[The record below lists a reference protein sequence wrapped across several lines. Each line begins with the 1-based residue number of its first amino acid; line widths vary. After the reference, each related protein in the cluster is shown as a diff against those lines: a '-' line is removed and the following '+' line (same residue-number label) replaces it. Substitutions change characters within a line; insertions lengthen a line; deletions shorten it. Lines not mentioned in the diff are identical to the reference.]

1 MLFVNHLKIK
11 SFTGEEVWGM
21 KKLLLLTTGGTIA
34 SVEGENGLSPAVK
47 ADELL
52 SYVSELDNDYT
63 METKSLM
70 NLDSTNMQ
78 PEDWVKMANAVQEH
92 YDEYD
97 GFVITHGTDTMAY
110 TSAALSYMLQHAR
123 KPIVITGS
131 QIPITFKKTDAKKN
145 ITDAIRFACEGVGG
159 VYVVFDG
166 RVIQGTR
173 AIKLRTKSYDAFE
186 SINYPYIAFIN
197 EDGIEYNKKIKE
209 EQHKFTVDTSLCTDV
224 LLLRLHPGLKPEM
237 FDALKGLYKGIVIE
251 SYGSGGIPFEERN
264 ILEKINELVES
275 GVVVVITTQCLE
287 EGEDMSIYEV
297 GRRVNQ
303 DLIIRSRNMNTEAI
317 VPKLMW
323 ALGQSPDLHEVKRI
337 METPVADD
345 VVL

>member
-1 MLFVNHLKIK
+1 
-11 SFTGEEVWGM
+11 M

-34 SVEGENGLSPAVK
+34 SVEGENGLAPAVK

-52 SYVSELDNDYT
+52 SYVSQLDNDYT
-63 METKSLM
+63 METQSLM

-78 PEDWVKMANAVQEH
+78 PEYWVKIAKAVEEN
-92 YDEYD
+92 YEAYD

-110 TSAALSYMLQHAR
+110 TSAALSYMLQHAT

-197 EDGIEYNKKIKE
+197 EDGIEYNKQMTPE
-209 EQHKFTVDTSLCTDV
+209 REPFAVDTSLCTDV
-224 LLLRLHPGLKPEM
+224 CLLKLHPGLKPEM
-237 FDALKGLYKGIVIE
+237 LDALKSMYKGIVIE
-251 SYGSGGIPFEERN
+251 SYGSGGIPFEERD
-264 ILEKINELVES
+264 LLTKINELIES
-275 GVVVVITTQCLE
+275 GIVVVITTQCLE

-323 ALGQSPDLHEVKRI
+323 ALGKSSDLAEVKKI
-337 METPVADD
+337 METPIADD

>member
-1 MLFVNHLKIK
+1 
-11 SFTGEEVWGM
+11 M
-21 KKLLLLTTGGTIA
+21 KKLLMLTTGGTIA
-34 SVEGENGLSPAVK
+34 SVEGENGLAPGVK

-52 SYVSELDNDYT
+52 SYVSKLDNDYT
-63 METKSLM
+63 METQSLM
-70 NLDSTNMQ
+70 NIDSTNMQ
-78 PEDWVKMANAVQEH
+78 PEYWVEIAEAVKEN
-92 YDEYD
+92 YDAYD

-110 TSAALSYMLQHAR
+110 TSAALSYMLQHAK

-131 QIPITFKKTDAKKN
+131 QIPITFQKTDAKKN

-197 EDGIEYNKKIKE
+197 EDGIEYNKQVTE
-209 EQHKFTVDTSLCTDV
+209 PENDTFTVDTSLCTDV
-224 LLLRLHPGLKPEM
+224 CLLKLHPGLKPEM
-237 FDALKGLYKGIVIE
+237 FDALKSMYKGIVIE
-251 SYGSGGIPFEERN
+251 SYGSGGVPFEGRD
-264 ILEKINELVES
+264 ILSKVNELIES
-275 GVVVVITTQCLE
+275 GIVVVITTQCLE

-303 DLIIRSRNMNTEAI
+303 NLIIRSRNMNTEAI

-323 ALGQSPDLHEVKRI
+323 ALGQSSDLPVVKRI
-337 METPVADD
+337 METPIADD

>member
-1 MLFVNHLKIK
+1 
-11 SFTGEEVWGM
+11 M

-34 SVEGENGLSPAVK
+34 SVEGENGLKPGVT

-52 SYVSELDNDYT
+52 RYVSKLDNDYT
-63 METKSLM
+63 METTSLM

-78 PEDWVKMANAVQEH
+78 PEYWVKIAEAIKENYEH
-92 YDEYD
+92 YD

-110 TSAALSYMLQHAR
+110 TSAALSYMLQYTQ

-131 QIPITFKKTDAKKN
+131 QIPITFQKTDAKKN
-145 ITDAIRFACEGVGG
+145 ITDAIRFACESVGG

-186 SINYPYIAFIN
+186 SINYPYIAFIS
-197 EDGIEYNKKIKE
+197 EERIDYNKPVRVV
-209 EQHKFTVDTSLCTDV
+209 HKPFSVKTALCTDV
-224 LLLRLHPGLKPEM
+224 CVLKLYPGLKPEM
-237 FDALKGLYKGIVIE
+237 LDILKNLYKGIVIE
-251 SYGSGGIPFEERN
+251 SYGSGGVPFEYRD
-264 ILEKINELVES
+264 ILSKVNELLAAGIVI
-275 GVVVVITTQCLE
+275 VITTQCLE

-303 DLIIRSRNMNTEAI
+303 ELIIRSRNMNTEAI

-323 ALGQSPDLHEVKRI
+323 ALGQSSDFKQVKKI
-337 METPVADD
+337 METPIAED
-345 VVL
+345 VCYSE

>member
-1 MLFVNHLKIK
+1 
-11 SFTGEEVWGM
+11 M

-34 SVEGENGLSPAVK
+34 SVEGENGLKPGVT

-52 SYVSELDNDYT
+52 RYVSKLDNDYT
-63 METKSLM
+63 METTSLM

-78 PEDWVKMANAVQEH
+78 PEYWVKIAEAIKENYEH
-92 YDEYD
+92 YD

-110 TSAALSYMLQHAR
+110 TSAALSYMLQYSQ

-131 QIPITFKKTDAKKN
+131 QIPITFQKTDAKKN
-145 ITDAIRFACEGVGG
+145 ITDAIRFACESVGG

-186 SINYPYIAFIN
+186 SINYPYIAFIS
-197 EDGIEYNKKIKE
+197 EERIDYNKPVRVV
-209 EQHKFTVDTSLCTDV
+209 HKPFSVKTALCTDV
-224 LLLRLHPGLKPEM
+224 CVLKLYPGLKPEM
-237 FDALKGLYKGIVIE
+237 LDILKNLYKGIVIE
-251 SYGSGGIPFEERN
+251 SYGSGGVPFEYRD
-264 ILEKINELVES
+264 ILSKVNELLAAGIVI
-275 GVVVVITTQCLE
+275 VITTQCLE

-303 DLIIRSRNMNTEAI
+303 ELIIRSRNMNTEAI

-323 ALGQSPDLHEVKRI
+323 ALGQSSDFKLVKKI
-337 METPVADD
+337 METPIAED
-345 VVL
+345 VCYSE

>member
-1 MLFVNHLKIK
+1 
-11 SFTGEEVWGM
+11 M

-34 SVEGENGLSPAVK
+34 SVEGENGLAPAVK

-52 SYVSELDNDYT
+52 SYVSQLDNDYT
-63 METKSLM
+63 METQSLM

-78 PEDWVKMANAVQEH
+78 PEYWVKIAKAVEEN
-92 YDEYD
+92 YEAYD

-110 TSAALSYMLQHAR
+110 TSAALSYMLQHAT

-197 EDGIEYNKKIKE
+197 EDGIEYNKQMTPVR
-209 EQHKFTVDTSLCTDV
+209 EQFAVDTSLCTDV
-224 LLLRLHPGLKPEM
+224 CLLKLHPGLKPEM
-237 FDALKGLYKGIVIE
+237 LDALKSMYKGIVIE
-251 SYGSGGIPFEERN
+251 SYGSGGIPFEERD
-264 ILEKINELVES
+264 LLTKINELIES
-275 GVVVVITTQCLE
+275 GIVVVITTQCLE

-323 ALGQSPDLHEVKRI
+323 ALGKSSDLVEVKKI
-337 METPVADD
+337 METPIADD